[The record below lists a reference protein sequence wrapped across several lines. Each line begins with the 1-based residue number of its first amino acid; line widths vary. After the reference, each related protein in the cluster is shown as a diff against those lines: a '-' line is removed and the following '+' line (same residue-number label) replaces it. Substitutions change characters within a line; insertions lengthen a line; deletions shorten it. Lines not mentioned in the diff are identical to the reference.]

1 MKTLKSIAAIVLVF
15 AALLGATTTTF
26 AGHGKVYDCETDTF
40 IK

>member
-15 AALLGATTTTF
+15 AALLGAATTSY
-26 AGHGKVYDCETDTF
+26 AGHGRTYDCETDTF